1 MAVTEAERALRA
13 CLTTRAHARLTSGA
27 SWRALAGAAYV
38 AISLSACGGDGGGG
52 PAHAPPLVITTATAL
67 PDGTVGASYDVSLAA
82 SGGTGS
88 YAWDVATAAL
98 PGGLTLEATGRLY
111 GTPTDS
117 GTHDFS
123 LRVSSGSATRTSP
136 FQLRVAPPPL
146 QVIPAA
152 LPNATLGAAYAQFL
166 DVTGGSGP
174 VQWTLASGAPPAG
187 IALSAAGLLAG
198 NPTALGPATFRVR
211 ATRGALIA
219 ERDYTLLV
227 VPAPLS
233 ITTSSLPPAKVG
245 EAYVV
250 QLTASGGGG
259 GNSWSMSAGALPAG
273 LQLTAT
279 GAVEGT
285 PTLPGDFVFTAR
297 VASGT
302 QQATRAL
309 TLSVAPASYPST
321 ATVTMPANVF
331 VPFLV
336 QLARGGTV
344 TWVFG
349 SEAHNVIFA
358 TTAGAPADINIVTN
372 ASIARTFPTVGNF
385 RYDCTIHPGMSGVV
399 EVKP

>member
-1 MAVTEAERALRA
+1 MTTRASS
-13 CLTTRAHARLTSGA
+13 CLTTRARPRLTSGA
-27 SWRALAGAAYV
+27 SWRALAVTAGV

-52 PAHAPPLVITTATAL
+52 PAPAPLVITTAAAL
-67 PDGTVGASYDVSLAA
+67 PDATVGATYDVSLAA

-88 YAWDVATAAL
+88 YAWDVAAAAL
-98 PGGLTLEATGRLY
+98 PGGLTLESTGRLY

-117 GTHDFS
+117 GTHSFS
-123 LRVSSGSATRTSP
+123 LRVSSGSATRASP

-152 LPNATLGAAYAQFL
+152 LPNATLGVAYAQFL

-198 NPTALGPATFRVR
+198 SPTALGAATFRVR
-211 ATRGALIA
+211 ATRGALTA

-245 EAYVV
+245 ESYVV
-250 QLTASGGGG
+250 QLTATGGSG
-259 GNSWSMSAGALPAG
+259 GNSWSVSAGALPAG

-285 PTLPGDFVFTAR
+285 PTLAGDFDFTAR

-309 TLSVAPASYPST
+309 TLGVAPASYPST

-358 TTAGAPADINIVTN
+358 TAAGAPADINIVTN
-372 ASIARTFPTVGNF
+372 VSIARTFPTVGNF